1 MGTVD
6 AKVGVRVMERYSEH
20 AFDGMAFCLG
30 SDGGRGQSK
39 SSLEKNKPCDQMAGV
54 KALGLEIGFCL
65 EQWIFQLSNAL
76 WAFIGLTLL

>member
-20 AFDGMAFCLG
+20 AFDGMAFCLD